1 MERDISLSEI
11 SDGKLYDLNDMVK
24 ADCNDCKGCF
34 ACCQGMGNSIVLDPL
49 DIYRLLINLNMTFE
63 ELLVDKIELNMVD
76 GIIMP
81 NLKMTGLAEKCSFLN
96 DEGRCSIHAFR
107 PGICRLFPLGRYY
120 EQHAYKY
127 FLQVHECK
135 KENKSKIKVRKWID
149 TPDIKNNEKFIID
162 WHYFLKD
169 IQDRLKSSQDE
180 KLMKDIT
187 MYLLKFFYLK
197 PYDANNDFY
206 VQFNERLYPAKK
218 LVAEV
223 FQKNE
228 LA

>member
-1 MERDISLSEI
+1 MEVEMERDISLSEI

-107 PGICRLFPLGRYY
+107 PGICRLFPLGRFY
-120 EQHAYKY
+120 EQHSYKY

-169 IQDRLKSSQDE
+169 IQDLIKSSQDE

-206 VQFNERLYPAKK
+206 IQFNERLYLAKK

-223 FQKNE
+223 F
-228 LA
+228 